1 MKPDT
6 ATLKET
12 AALIANIEPLLFTE
26 IRTAEHHGLPTI
38 KISVARAKEIHRMVI
53 ILEKRLKNIL
63 ATSTTADNAT
73 ERRLNAIFNLN

>member
-6 ATLKET
+6 ATLRET

-26 IRTAEHHGLPTI
+26 IRTAEHHGLDQI
-38 KISVARAKEIHRMVI
+38 RISVARAKEIHRMVI

-63 ATSTTADNAT
+63 ATAAAADNVT
-73 ERRLNAIFNLN
+73 ERRLNHIFNL

>member
-6 ATLKET
+6 TTLQET

-26 IRTAEHHGLPTI
+26 IRTAEHHGLDQI
-38 KISVARAKEIHRMVI
+38 RISVPRAREIHRMVI

-63 ATSTTADNAT
+63 ATTTAADNAT
-73 ERRLNAIFNLN
+73 NRRLDAIFELN

>member
-6 ATLKET
+6 ATLRET

-26 IRTAEHHGLPTI
+26 IRTAEHHGLDQI
-38 KISVARAKEIHRMVI
+38 RISVPRAKEIHRMVI

-63 ATSTTADNAT
+63 ATAAAADDGT

>member
-26 IRTAEHHGLPTI
+26 IRTAEHHGLDQI
-38 KISVARAKEIHRMVI
+38 GISVPRAREIHRMVI

-63 ATSTTADNAT
+63 ATAAAADNAT
-73 ERRLNAIFNLN
+73 ERRLNHIFNL